1 MPFSIFYLIHISMAK
16 KITKSYTGTNVA
28 PVSIPFNINPGNRI
42 ALEVSHPFNDHIA
55 INDSRKDT
63 I

>member
-1 MPFSIFYLIHISMAK
+1 MAK